1 MLLKGTLSKRIA
13 MTSTPTRFADKAVAV
28 LLAVVLLC
36 STLPSQQQSDY
47 LIHVQSE
54 LVLVNVTVKDKS
66 GNFVQ
71 GLKPENFT
79 ILEDNKPQKVISFDV
94 ENVDAVLPQ
103 DVTQAKPLPAPP
115 SAPSTPTA
123 ATPQSTAAQFKD
135 RRLIVLFFDLS
146 AMEPDEIDHAVT
158 SAQHYVDTQMAPADL
173 VSIVS
178 LGSSLQVNQDF
189 TTDRALLKKQLEQ
202 FSSGSGQGFEEGTT
216 GTTEGT
222 PDTGQPFTADDTEYN
237 IFNTDRR
244 LQALRSVAE
253 KLSYV
258 QQKKSL
264 IYFSSGMDR
273 TGIEN
278 ESELRAAVNAA
289 VRSNMAIYTMDMRGL
304 QALVAGGEAQNASL
318 RGVSA
323 YSGQATLNALNSN
336 FTTQETLVTLAS
348 DTGGRAFLDSN
359 DFTKIFK
366 GVQQDTS
373 TYYLLGYHSTNP
385 ARDGRY
391 RRIVVKS
398 NLPGVKIEY
407 RRGYYAPADY
417 QHSTKDDK
425 ERQLE
430 EELASEL
437 PATDLPLYLGVA
449 YFRLEGNKFF
459 VPISL
464 VVPGSQIPFVR
475 SSDRDKATL
484 DVIGMVLDSEHHPLN
499 RIRDTVK
506 LAVDTSAEVQKKNVQ
521 YDTGMSLLS
530 GKYHLKFV
538 VRENQTGRMG
548 SFEADIDVPD
558 LKAQPLKMSSVVLA
572 SQTQAAKKGTNLNP
586 LVHDGSEIIP
596 NITHVFSASQH
607 LLLYYEVYD
616 PARPATSDSSRSREN
631 KPGIRLLTNVAF
643 FQGKAK
649 AYESSLVEMTEL
661 NARERKA
668 AVFQLDVPL
677 TSLKPGFYTC
687 QINVIDDAGGHFLFP
702 RLALLIRAER
712 RG

>member
-1 MLLKGTLSKRIA
+1 
-13 MTSTPTRFADKAVAV
+13 
-28 LLAVVLLC
+28 
-36 STLPSQQQSDY
+36 
-47 LIHVQSE
+47 
-54 LVLVNVTVKDKS
+54 VLVNVTVRDREGK
-66 GNFVQ
+66 FVP

-79 ILEDNKPQKVISFDV
+79 ILEDNKPQKIVSFDV
-94 ENVDAVLPQ
+94 ENVDKLPAL
-103 DVTQAKPLPAPP
+103 DVAQAKPLPD
-115 SAPSTPTA
+115 A
-123 ATPQSTAAQFKD
+123 ATGESKPALSATDAAAQFKD
-135 RRLIVLFFDLS
+135 RRLIILFFDLS

-158 SAQHYVDTQMAPADL
+158 SAEHYLDAQMAPADL

-178 LGSSLQVNQDF
+178 LGSSLLVNQDF
-189 TTDRALLKKQLEQ
+189 TTDRTLLKKQLDE

-244 LQALRSVAE
+244 LEALRSVAE
-253 KLSYV
+253 KLAYV

-278 ESELRAAVNAA
+278 QSELRAAVNAA
-289 VRSNMAIYTMDMRGL
+289 VRSNLAIYTMDMRGL

-323 YSGQATLNALNSN
+323 YSGQSTLNALNSN

-359 DFTKIFK
+359 DFSKIFT

-373 TYYLLGYHSTNP
+373 TYYLIGYHSTNL

-398 NLPGVKIEY
+398 SVPGVKIDY

-417 QHSTKDDK
+417 QHATKDDR

-437 PATDLPLYLGVA
+437 PATDLPLYLGVS

-475 SSDRDKATL
+475 SSDHDKATL
-484 DVIGMVLDSEHHPLN
+484 DVIGMVLDNQHHPLN

-506 LAVDTSAEVQKKNVQ
+506 LAVSTSTEVQTKNVQ

-548 SFEADIDVPD
+548 SFETDIEVPE

-572 SQTQAAKKGTNLNP
+572 SQIQGAKVKKSQDLNP
-586 LVHDGSEIIP
+586 LVHGGSEIIP
-596 NITHVFSASQH
+596 NITHVFSATQH

-616 PARPATSDSSRSREN
+616 PARPAVADSARGTDSGRN
-631 KPGIRLLTNVAF
+631 KDDKTGIRLLSNVAF
-643 FQGKAK
+643 FQGKVK
-649 AYESSLVEMTEL
+649 AYESSLMELTEL

-677 TSLKPGFYTC
+677 TSLRPGFYTC
-687 QINVIDDAGGHFLFP
+687 QVNVIDDAGGHFLFP
-702 RLALLIRAER
+702 RLALLIRQEAPT
-712 RG
+712 GAVKATQ

>member
-1 MLLKGTLSKRIA
+1 MTAKRTIA
-13 MTSTPTRFADKAVAV
+13 GKSAAV
-28 LLAVVLLC
+28 LLMLALLC
-36 STLPSQQQSDY
+36 PTLPSQQQSE
-47 LIHVQSE
+47 LRLRSE
-54 LVLVNVTVKDKS
+54 SDLVLVNVTVKDKN
-66 GNFVQ
+66 GNFVP

-79 ILEDNKPQKVISFDV
+79 ILEDNKPQRVVSFDV
-94 ENVDAVLPQ
+94 ENVDAVPAL
-103 DVTQAKPLPAPP
+103 DVAQVKPLAEAPEKPAPP
-115 SAPSTPTA
+115 PA
-123 ATPQSTAAQFKD
+123 AADAASQFKD

-146 AMEPDEIDHAVT
+146 AMEPDEIDHAIT
-158 SAQHYVDTQMAPADL
+158 SAEHYVDAQMAPADM

-178 LGSSLQVNQDF
+178 LGSSLLVNQDF
-189 TTDRALLKKQLEQ
+189 TSDHALLKKQLDQ
-202 FSSGSGQGFEEGTT
+202 FSTGSGQGFEEGTT

-244 LQALRSVAE
+244 LEALRSVAE
-253 KLSYV
+253 RLSHV

-278 ESELRAAVNAA
+278 QSELRAAVNAA
-289 VRSNMAIYTMDMRGL
+289 VRSNLAIYTMDMRGL

-323 YSGQATLNALNSN
+323 YSGQSTLNALNSN

-359 DFTKIFK
+359 DFSKIFK

-385 ARDGRY
+385 ARDGHY

-398 NLPGVKIEY
+398 NLPGAKIDY

-437 PATDLPLYLGVA
+437 PTTDLPLYLGVA
-449 YFRLEGNKFF
+449 YFRLDSNKFF

-484 DVIGMVLDSEHHPLN
+484 DVIGMVLDSGKHPLN

-506 LAVDTSAEVQKKNVQ
+506 LAVDTATEVQKKNVQ

-548 SFEADIDVPD
+548 SFEADIEVPD
-558 LKAQPLKMSSVVLA
+558 LKPQPLKMSSVVLA
-572 SQTQAAKKGTNLNP
+572 SQTQTAKKGTNLNP
-586 LVHDGSEIIP
+586 LVRDGAEIIP
-596 NITHVFSASQH
+596 NITHVFSSAQH

-616 PARPATSDSSRSREN
+616 PARPSAPDPAQGGSSAKPGEN
-631 KPGIRLLTNVAF
+631 KPDIRLLSNVAF
-643 FQGKAK
+643 YQGKAK
-649 AYESSLVEMTEL
+649 AYESSLVELTDL

-677 TSLKPGFYTC
+677 ASLKPGFYTC
-687 QINVIDDAGGHFLFP
+687 QVNVIDDAGGRFLFP
-702 RLALLIRAER
+702 RLALLVRPESAHTPALKQ
-712 RG
+712 